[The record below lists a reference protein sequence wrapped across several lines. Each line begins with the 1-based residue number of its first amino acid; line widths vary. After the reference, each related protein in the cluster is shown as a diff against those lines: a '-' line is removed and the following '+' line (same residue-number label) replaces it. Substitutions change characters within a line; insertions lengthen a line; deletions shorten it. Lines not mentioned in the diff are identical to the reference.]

1 MTTQARQWFEQN
13 VTPYLDKTTR
23 STRVP
28 GWLEGKKHRSTT
40 IELHI
45 VHGEDTDIM
54 TLDLAQESGRVATEK
69 REEKPGVCVFL
80 NQDTLEQIQSG
91 KLSGRAA
98 YAKGLI
104 KTKGSRHL
112 AHHLYKLLKPTF
124 G

>member
-1 MTTQARQWFEQN
+1 MTRATQWFNER
-13 VTPYLDKTTR
+13 VTPFLNDTSR
-23 STRVP
+23 EERAP
-28 GWLEGKKHRSTT
+28 AWLEGKSHRTTT

-45 VHGEDTDIM
+45 MDGEETEVM
-54 TLDLAQESGRVATEK
+54 MLDLAEAPGRLATKEREK
-69 REEKPGVCVFL
+69 TPGVCIFL
-80 NQDTLEQIQSG
+80 TQETLEQIQSG

-112 AHHLYKLLKPTF
+112 ASHLYNLLKPTF